1 MIPSLPLT
9 SLVAASLALLLTGC
23 ETLPNTPRDGA
34 RDGPFYAPTNVR
46 ATERLPESVR
56 RIVLLPSGAAYPR
69 LTEKT
74 LLDIDHA
81 LATGLTRSARAEVS
95 TLDRE
100 TLARISGRPQLLSTD
115 LLAPDFLTR
124 VAAHTGADAVLLV
137 DVTAYSPYP
146 PLVLGLRA
154 RLVEIKGT
162 KALWNFDNIVSAAD
176 PSVANSARARA
187 LQATANRSTPGD
199 RSHAVL
205 QNPAAFAD
213 YVADVVWNTLPTR

>member
-1 MIPSLPLT
+1 MTRPALPAL
-9 SLVAASLALLLTGC
+9 AAAFLALLLAGC
-23 ETLPNTPRDGA
+23 ETLPNTKPDGA
-34 RDGPFYAPTNVR
+34 RTGPFYTPTNVR
-46 ATERLPESVR
+46 AAERLPESVR
-56 RIVLLPSGAAYPR
+56 RIVLLPCAAAQPR

-74 LLDIDHA
+74 LLDIDRA
-81 LATGLTRSARAEVS
+81 LATGLTRSARAEIS

-100 TLARISGRPQLLSTD
+100 TLTRLSGRPQLLSTD

-124 VAAHTGADAVLLV
+124 VAAHTGADAVVFV

-154 RLVEIKGT
+154 RLVEIKET
-162 KALWNFDNIVSAAD
+162 EALWNFDDIVSAAD

-187 LQATANRSTPGD
+187 LQATANRATPGD

-213 YVADVVWNTLPTR
+213 YVADTLWATLPPR

>member
-1 MIPSLPLT
+1 MKPSRPLT
-9 SLVAASLALLLTGC
+9 SLAAALMALLLAGC
-23 ETLPNTPRDGA
+23 ETLPNSTHDGA
-34 RDGPFYAPTNVR
+34 RTGPFYAPANVR
-46 ATERLPESVR
+46 AAERLPESVR
-56 RIVLLPSGAAYPR
+56 RIVLLPCGAAYPR

-74 LLDIDHA
+74 LLDIDRA
-81 LATGLTRSARAEVS
+81 LATGLTRSARAEIS

-100 TLARISGRPQLLSTD
+100 TLARIAGRPQLLSTD

-124 VAAHTGADAVLLV
+124 VAARTGADAVLFV

-154 RLVEIKGT
+154 RLVEIKET
-162 KALWNFDNIVSAAD
+162 QALWNFDNIVSAAD
-176 PSVANSARARA
+176 PSVANSARARSI
-187 LQATANRSTPGD
+187 QAAANRATPGD

-213 YVADVVWNTLPTR
+213 YVADTLWATLPPR